1 MGEVMNRERRQVLG
15 DAAGFLNRS
24 LSLIEKAR
32 DQEADV
38 MDNCPE
44 NLQGGDRYLKMEEAV
59 DALDDA
65 ISALEGAKENLE
77 TAMA

>member
-1 MGEVMNRERRQVLG
+1 MNKERRQLLG
-15 DAAGFLNRS
+15 EATDFLNRS
-24 LSLIEKAR
+24 LNLIEKVR

-65 ISALEGAKENLE
+65 VSSLEEAKGSLE